1 MDLTLRKATYLSTFD
16 QGWIISKALDIY
28 YKLKLPL
35 RKHGILP
42 SYSVYDAV
50 STCCFSIAPS
60 NFFEMVESKL
70 IILKEVKSFHF
81 CKFGIVIN
89 DEKEYVDADIVIFA
103 TGFETQ
109 KPIPFKIFPRH
120 YFEYIKQHDRPA
132 LQVYRLRL
140 LSCGC

>member
-1 MDLTLRKATYLSTFD
+1 MDYF
-16 QGWIISKALDIY
+16 KALDIY

-103 TGFETQ
+103 TGFEGDL
-109 KPIPFKIFPRH
+109 KLKNLFPSR
-120 YFEYIKQHDRPA
+120 YFQDIILNTSSNMTGPLYRYI
-132 LQVYRLRL
+132 V
-140 LSCGC
+140 